1 MAKKRYIIKD
11 MTVREVSS
19 VDRPAQSGATA
30 VLMKRGEVPEVELAK
45 MTFEQTLRG
54 NMLSEQVREAFYKT
68 FNNLYSGKDA
78 FRKALADEIAAGGD
92 GTKASEAFK
101 QWFGTL
107 VDQALGAAKA
117 LDVGAIA
124 DLEKTI
130 TKAASDWLDTQETVM
145 TIKTRAELEA
155 AIAKAKG
162 EGDNVTVATVTA
174 LHKAASELNAEDALP
189 AEGPLAKMKAKA
201 EEDEDV
207 KALKAKMKR
216 MEKRD
221 ALPADIRKHYDTLTT
236 DEARDTFLAKDA
248 GAQKV
253 ELEKAA
259 GDDPVVY
266 TTLDGID
273 IRKSAGDAVVNA
285 LKSADSARRE
295 VAVEKAQRVNLELE
309 KRAETELKG
318 LGGTMIGKK
327 ALLKALDGIEDEQ
340 VRKSAME
347 VLSSATEIAGKG
359 AIFEKR
365 GSGGAAPIEKGS
377 AETQLEKMA
386 QDRAKE
392 KSISFEKAYDEV
404 LDTEDGQKL
413 YAEMIG

>member
-1 MAKKRYIIKD
+1 MSVKRQIIKD
-11 MTVREVSS
+11 MTVSEVSS
-19 VDRPAQSGATA
+19 VDRPAQKGARA
-30 VLMKRGEVPEVELAK
+30 VLLKRDG
-45 MTFEQTLRG
+45 
-54 NMLSEQVREAFYKT
+54 
-68 FNNLYSGKDA
+68 SG
-78 FRKALADEIAAGGD
+78 
-92 GTKASEAFK
+92 
-101 QWFGTL
+101 
-107 VDQALGAAKA
+107 
-117 LDVGAIA
+117 
-124 DLEKTI
+124 DLEKRACMTTVADGHQHTLWDDRGNGELNAGETDYVEGHSHSWVRDASGNIIIGMARGHTHELGTI
-130 TKAASDWLDTQETVM
+130 GKKETDM

-174 LHKAASELNAEDALP
+174 LHKAATDLKAEDALP
-189 AEGPLAKMKAKA
+189 TEGPLAKAKA
-201 EEDEDV
+201 PATEDEDV

-236 DEARDTFLAKDA
+236 DEARDAFLAKDA

-273 IRKSAGDAVVNA
+273 IRKSAGDGVVQA
-285 LKSADSARRE
+285 LKSADIARKD
-295 VAVEKAQRVNLELE
+295 AAIEKAARVNLELE
-309 KRAETELKG
+309 KRAETELSK
-318 LGGTMIGKK
+318 LGGTMAGKK
-327 ALLKALDGIEDEQ
+327 ALLKALDSIEDET

-347 VLSSATEIAGKG
+347 VITSANEIAGKG
-359 AIFEKR
+359 GIFEKR
-365 GSGGAAPIEKGS
+365 GSGAAAPIEKGS

-386 QDRAKE
+386 QDRARE

>member
-1 MAKKRYIIKD
+1 MSVKRQIIKD
-11 MTVREVSS
+11 MTVNEVSS
-19 VDRPAQSGATA
+19 VDRPAQKGATA
-30 VLMKRGEVPEVELAK
+30 VLLKR
-45 MTFEQTLRG
+45 
-54 NMLSEQVREAFYKT
+54 
-68 FNNLYSGKDA
+68 DA
-78 FRKALADEIAAGGD
+78 
-92 GTKASEAFK
+92 S
-101 QWFGTL
+101 
-107 VDQALGAAKA
+107 
-117 LDVGAIA
+117 A
-124 DLEKTI
+124 DLEKRACMTTVSEGHQHTLWDDRGNGELNAGETDYVEGHSHSWVRDPSGNIIIGMARGHSHELGTI
-130 TKAASDWLDTQETVM
+130 GKKETDM
-145 TIKTRAELEA
+145 SIKTRAELEA

-174 LHKAASELNAEDALP
+174 LHKAATDLKAEDALP
-189 AEGPLAKMKAKA
+189 TEGPLAKAKA
-201 EEDEDV
+201 PVTEDDDV

-221 ALPADIRKHYDTLTT
+221 ELPADVRKHYDTLTT
-236 DEARDTFLAKDA
+236 DEARDAFLAKDA
-248 GAQKV
+248 SAQQT
-253 ELEKAA
+253 ELQKAA

-273 IRKSAGDAVVNA
+273 IRKSAGDAVVSA

-309 KRAETELKG
+309 KRAETELKS

-327 ALLKALDGIEDEQ
+327 ALLKALDSIEDEA

-347 VLSSATEIAGKG
+347 VVTSAAEIAGKG
-359 AIFEKR
+359 NLFEKR
-365 GSGGAAPIEKGS
+365 GSGAPAPLEKGS

-386 QDRAKE
+386 SDRAKE